1 MIIAWGG
8 FGPFAVDGRARGLYS
23 AAMADLAPILAALRA
38 AEPEFRS
45 RGVDHMAVV
54 GSTARGEAGPD
65 SDIDLVI
72 DPVPDARFSLI
83 DQAWVQ
89 RRAQSLLGRPVDVA
103 LRRALRPAVRE
114 TMASDAVQ
122 AF

>member
-1 MIIAWGG
+1 MTRLR
-8 FGPFAVDGRARGLYS
+8 AVDGRRRGGYPG
-23 AAMADLAPILAALRA
+23 AMADLDPILAALRG

-54 GSTARGEAGPD
+54 GSAARGEAGPD

-72 DPVPDARFSLI
+72 DPAPEARFSLI

-89 RRAQSLLGRPVDVA
+89 RRAEILLGRPVDVA
-103 LRRALRPAVRE
+103 LRRALRPTVRE
-114 TMASDAVQ
+114 TMLNDAVE